1 MTLIQWYNN
10 ACLHASSTHSHFY
23 LFANWSFSLWTSFKE
38 LENAV
43 EGWTDDLAHLS
54 LLKET
59 LSVYISADDLSILSE
74 RIELLHR
81 QWEEL
86 CHQASRVLSPGR
98 SMQARKVLGEKL
110 NASGSFWKR
119 CI

>member
-1 MTLIQWYNN
+1 M
-10 ACLHASSTHSHFY
+10 C
-23 LFANWSFSLWTSFKE
+23 FSIKE

-54 LLKET
+54 MLKET
-59 LSVYISADDLSILSE
+59 LSVYISADDISILSE

-86 CHQASRVLSPGR
+86 CHQASTVLSSDGS
-98 SMQARKVLGEKL
+98 SMQATKVLGEKW
-110 NASGSFWKR
+110 NPSGSF
-119 CI
+119 

>member
-1 MTLIQWYNN
+1 M
-10 ACLHASSTHSHFY
+10 
-23 LFANWSFSLWTSFKE
+23 
-38 LENAV
+38 

-59 LSVYISADDLSILSE
+59 LSVYISADDISILSE

-86 CHQASRVLSPGR
+86 CHQASAALSTDGS
-98 SMQARKVLGEKL
+98 SMQTTKVLGEKL
-110 NASGSFWKR
+110 NTSGSF
-119 CI
+119 

>member
-1 MTLIQWYNN
+1 M
-10 ACLHASSTHSHFY
+10 
-23 LFANWSFSLWTSFKE
+23 
-38 LENAV
+38 

-59 LSVYISADDLSILSE
+59 LSVYISADDISILSE

-86 CHQASRVLSPGR
+86 CHQASAALSTDGS
-98 SMQARKVLGEKL
+98 SMQATKVLEEKL
-110 NASGSFWKR
+110 NTSGGF
-119 CI
+119 

>member
-1 MTLIQWYNN
+1 MLHQRMHIFI
-10 ACLHASSTHSHFY
+10 CLQIGP
-23 LFANWSFSLWTSFKE
+23 FSLCTSFKE

-86 CHQASRVLSPGR
+86 CHQASIALSPGR

-119 CI
+119 CM

>member
-1 MTLIQWYNN
+1 MC
-10 ACLHASSTHSHFY
+10 A
-23 LFANWSFSLWTSFKE
+23 SFKE

-59 LSVYISADDLSILSE
+59 LSIYISPDDISVLSE

-86 CHQASRVLSPGR
+86 CHQASIALSTDM
-98 SMQARKVLGEKL
+98 SMQATKVLGEKSK
-110 NASGSFWKR
+110 ASGSF
-119 CI
+119 

>member
-1 MTLIQWYNN
+1 MTLSHISEITMLVFVLHQHIQICICYQT
-10 ACLHASSTHSHFY
+10 CP
-23 LFANWSFSLWTSFKE
+23 FSLCASFKE

-59 LSVYISADDLSILSE
+59 LSIYISADDISILSE

-86 CHQASRVLSPGR
+86 CHQASIVLSTDR
-98 SMQARKVLGEKL
+98 STQAAKVLGEKL
-110 NASGSFWKR
+110 NAGGSF
-119 CI
+119 

>member
-1 MTLIQWYNN
+1 MQVFNF
-10 ACLHASSTHSHFY
+10 FY
-23 LFANWSFSLWTSFKE
+23 KE

-43 EGWTDDLAHLS
+43 EGWTDDLAHLT

-59 LSVYISADDLSILSE
+59 LSVYISADDISILNE

-86 CHQASRVLSPGR
+86 CHQVNSFKSVLQIKVMQGHLNMKRNCWNRRVLTR
-98 SMQARKVLGEKL
+98 SWDSLKTEVY
-110 NASGSFWKR
+110 
-119 CI
+119 

>member
-1 MTLIQWYNN
+1 M
-10 ACLHASSTHSHFY
+10 
-23 LFANWSFSLWTSFKE
+23 
-38 LENAV
+38 

-59 LSVYISADDLSILSE
+59 LSVYISADDISILSE

-86 CHQASRVLSPGR
+86 CHQASAALSTDGS
-98 SMQARKVLGEKL
+98 SMQATKVLEEKL
-110 NASGSFWKR
+110 NTSGSF
-119 CI
+119 

>member
-1 MTLIQWYNN
+1 M
-10 ACLHASSTHSHFY
+10 CS
-23 LFANWSFSLWTSFKE
+23 SFKE

-54 LLKET
+54 LLKES
-59 LSVYISADDLSILSE
+59 LSVYISADDISILSE

-86 CHQASRVLSPGR
+86 CHQASTALSTDG
-98 SMQARKVLGEKL
+98 SEKVLGEKL
-110 NASGSFWKR
+110 NPSGNF
-119 CI
+119 

>member
-1 MTLIQWYNN
+1 M
-10 ACLHASSTHSHFY
+10 C
-23 LFANWSFSLWTSFKE
+23 TSFKE

-54 LLKET
+54 LLKDT
-59 LSVYISADDLSILSE
+59 LSIYISADDISILSE

-86 CHQASRVLSPGR
+86 CHQASRVLSAGVT
-98 SMQARKVLGEKL
+98 MQATEVLGEKL
-110 NASGSFWKR
+110 SASGSF
-119 CI
+119 